1 MKFLWTLFLLFTL
14 VCSSTLATA
23 SEYEIILDPDPD
35 MDMYKGGAT
44 TTLTFWEIP
53 LSLQI
58 AYISGLLGASLAVY
72 KFLPL
77 LLGRIRQNCKNQ
89 NRNEILEFITANPG
103 STISDIERQVKL
115 NRGTIK
121 YHLKMLQIYNKVKCV
136 RKGRVVMIFKNSY
149 KHPDAEQKIVFFL
162 RNDTKKCILISILR
176 EPGITNQDLTQK
188 FCLDKSTVHWHISDM
203 NNEGLVD
210 IKNDGKYKR
219 CFINPTIEA
228 DLETLISESE
238 PAISAS

>member
-77 LLGRIRQNCKNQ
+77 LLGRIGQNCKNQ
-89 NRNEILEFITANPG
+89 KRDEILEFITANHG
-103 STISDIERQVKL
+103 STISDIERHLKL
-115 NRGTIK
+115 NRGTIR

-136 RKGRVVMIFKNSY
+136 RKGRVVMVFKNSY
-149 KHPDAEQKIVFFL
+149 KHTDSEQKIAFFL
-162 RNDTKKCILISILR
+162 RNDTGKTILISILY
-176 EPGITNQDLTQK
+176 EPGITNQDLTQT
-188 FCLDKSTVHWHISDM
+188 FNLDKSTVHWHIKNM
-203 NNEGLVD
+203 HNEGLVD
-210 IKNDGKYKR
+210 LKNDGKYKR
-219 CFINPTIEA
+219 CFINPEIETYLKNA
-228 DLETLISESE
+228 ISESE

>member
-1 MKFLWTLFLLFTL
+1 LLFTL
-14 VCSSTLATA
+14 VCSSTLVTA

-35 MDMYKGGAT
+35 MDMYKGGAAG
-44 TTLTFWEIP
+44 TLSFWEIP

-77 LLGRIRQNCKNQ
+77 LLGRVRQNCKNQ
-89 NRNEILEFITANPG
+89 NRDEILEFITANPG
-103 STISDIERQVKL
+103 STISDIERQLKL

-149 KHPDAEQKIVFFL
+149 KHSEAEQKIAFFL
-162 RNDTKKCILISILR
+162 RNDTRKCILITIFR
-176 EPGITNQDLTQK
+176 EPGITNHDLTQK

-210 IKNDGKYKR
+210 TKNDGKYKR

-228 DLETLISESE
+228 DLERVISESE
-238 PAISAS
+238 SGISAS